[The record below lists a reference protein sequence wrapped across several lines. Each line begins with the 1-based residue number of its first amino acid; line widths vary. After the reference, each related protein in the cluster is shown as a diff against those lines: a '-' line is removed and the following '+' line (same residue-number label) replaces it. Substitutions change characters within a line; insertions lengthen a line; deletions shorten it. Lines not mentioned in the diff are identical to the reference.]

1 MQFDFELEPDESNL
15 YTNRRLTRKRR
26 ARKRQVL
33 EMINELYEENE
44 NGADHT
50 IPGIREQIQQIEE
63 DAFEIIEN
71 DFRNMSWKNDAGER
85 ARRVYEWWRML
96 MNEKK
101 TLLPYFTEAIRLVV
115 LTQPSNASCERV
127 FSQLTYIRRIVGDNI
142 VGEMLELRALLRCNN
157 GLRDDY

>member
-1 MQFDFELEPDESNL
+1 MQ
-15 YTNRRLTRKRR
+15 RR
-26 ARKRQVL
+26 
-33 EMINELYEENE
+33 ENE

-71 DFRNMSWKNDAGER
+71 DFRNMSSWKNDAGGER

-115 LTQPSNASCERV
+115 LTQPSSASCERV